1 MRFVRTFTAAAIVA
15 LISANAM
22 AQTATPSTTT
32 TTPATTTTTMA
43 PAATTKST
51 ATTTKQKAAKPV
63 QSEVS
68 KACSAQADA
77 KGLHGKERSKF
88 RSQCKKNG
96 GKS

>member
-32 TTPATTTTTMA
+32 TTPATTA
-43 PAATTKST
+43 PAATAKTT
-51 ATTTKQKAAKPV
+51 VTTTKQKAAQPA
-63 QSEVS
+63 QTEVS

>member
-22 AQTATPSTTT
+22 AQTATTT
-32 TTPATTTTTMA
+32 TTPATTTTTTA
-43 PAATTKST
+43 PATTTKTTAATTKP
-51 ATTTKQKAAKPV
+51 KVAKPA
-63 QSEVS
+63 QTEVS

>member
-1 MRFVRTFTAAAIVA
+1 MRFVKTFTAAAIVA

-32 TTPATTTTTMA
+32 TTPATTTTA
-43 PAATTKST
+43 PAATAKTT
-51 ATTTKQKAAKPV
+51 ATATKQKAAKPA
-63 QSEVS
+63 QTEVS

-96 GKS
+96 GKV

>member
-1 MRFVRTFTAAAIVA
+1 MRFVRTFTAAAIVT

-32 TTPATTTTTMA
+32 TTPATTA
-43 PAATTKST
+43 PAATAKTT
-51 ATTTKQKAAKPV
+51 VTTTKQKAAQPA
-63 QSEVS
+63 QTEVS

>member
-1 MRFVRTFTAAAIVA
+1 
-15 LISANAM
+15 
-22 AQTATPSTTT
+22 
-32 TTPATTTTTMA
+32 
-43 PAATTKST
+43 
-51 ATTTKQKAAKPV
+51 V

-68 KACSAQADA
+68 KACSTQADA